1 MNFKIRKN
9 SQIVFLCFISV
20 CSLYASQ
27 NIIKVINYNIHGLS
41 PMLIEDKNCDRVESI
56 FENTSKKYDL
66 ILDQNNYFISSDNI
80 DISSLIVNNLNKQII
95 NLNISPL

>member
-66 ILDQNNYFISSDNI
+66 ILFQENWVYQKLLSNYFNAH
-80 DISSLIVNNLNKQII
+80 KII
-95 NLNISPL
+95 IGNRTKFIKKK